1 MPTINYDIYYTI
13 KEDYAKKLIKK
24 YQTYLTISQLSKI
37 PLHTVENVFKVGHKI
52 SCKLA
57 QKICDI
63 EGLTLEEGFDV
74 FEAIKVDRDL
84 THTQLSEQMINGFK
98 NNISKRLLVTH
109 SKMYVD
115 EIMLLIDN
123 IIEESC
129 YLGIECQ
136 KLGKTDYI
144 TKKIYKRRRNE

>member
-24 YQTYLTISQLSKI
+24 YQTYLAISQLSKI
-37 PLHTVENVFKVGHKI
+37 PLPTVENVFKVGHKL
-52 SCKLA
+52 SYKLA